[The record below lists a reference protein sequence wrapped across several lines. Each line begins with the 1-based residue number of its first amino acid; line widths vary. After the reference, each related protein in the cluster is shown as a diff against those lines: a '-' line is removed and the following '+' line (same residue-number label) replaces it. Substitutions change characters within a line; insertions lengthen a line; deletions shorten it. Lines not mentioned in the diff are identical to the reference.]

1 MVETYTLRNHRV
13 KALTL
18 QSTIVN
24 LKALRV
30 SCDSFEGGATQN
42 PKTPNPQ
49 NPFNDFDL
57 ISMDCAIFY
66 LYKYKYYKSVIA
78 L

>member
-1 MVETYTLRNHRV
+1 MVEIYTLSNHRL

-24 LKALRV
+24 LKDLRV

-42 PKTPNPQ
+42 PKTPNPKTPLMIL
-49 NPFNDFDL
+49 N
-57 ISMDCAIFY
+57 
-66 LYKYKYYKSVIA
+66 
-78 L
+78 

>member
-18 QSTIVN
+18 QSTLVN

-30 SCDSFEGGATQN
+30 SCDLFEGGATQN
-42 PKTPNPQ
+42 PKTPNP
-49 NPFNDFDL
+49 FNDFEL
-57 ISMDCAIFY
+57 ISMDYAIFY
-66 LYKYKYYKSVIA
+66 LYE
-78 L
+78 

>member
-1 MVETYTLRNHRV
+1 MVEIYTLRIHRV
-13 KALTL
+13 KALTS

-42 PKTPNPQ
+42 PKTPNSKTPLMIL
-49 NPFNDFDL
+49 N
-57 ISMDCAIFY
+57 
-66 LYKYKYYKSVIA
+66 
-78 L
+78 